1 MHIPS
6 YSKVFAIGHKQILDL
21 FDGSVLVEEKID
33 GSQFS
38 MCRKDGELFCRSKGK
53 DLVIDAPEKMF
64 ERAVETA
71 KSLDLHDGWI
81 YRCEYLQK
89 PHHNTLTY
97 DRIPDKHLILFDIDV
112 GLEDYMSSGI
122 KRDEANRIG
131 LEVSPFLYIGNVC
144 NLELLLD
151 FLNCESVLGG
161 TKIEGVVVK
170 NYSKFTPDGK
180 AMMGKYVSEKFKEK
194 HQTQWKKTSPQQND
208 ILQSII
214 ESFTTEARWEKA
226 IQHLAEQGKLEG
238 SPRDIGPLIKE
249 IPEDIR
255 AECEDEIKDVL
266 FKWAWGH
273 IRRGVTKGAAEWYK
287 ERLAKAAFDERKN
300 NAD

>member
-53 DLVIDAPEKMF
+53 DLVIDAPEQMF
-64 ERAVETA
+64 VKAVEVA
-71 KSLDLHDGWI
+71 KSLDLVDDWT
-81 YRCEYLQK
+81 YRCEYLSK
-89 PHHNTLTY
+89 PKHNTLAY
-97 DRIPDKHLILFDIDV
+97 DRIPKQHLILFDIDM
-112 GLEDYMSSGI
+112 GLENYCHWNHKAM
-122 KRDEANRIG
+122 EAERLG
-131 LEVSPFLYIGNVC
+131 LDVAPMLFMGDVTDLDMFLMF
-144 NLELLLD
+144 LER
-151 FLNCESVLGG
+151 ESVLGG

-170 NYSKFTPDGK
+170 NYKKFTPDGK

-194 HQTQWKKTSPQQND
+194 HRTQWKKTSPQQND
-208 ILQSII
+208 ILQSLI

-266 FKWAWGH
+266 FKWSWPH

-287 ERLAKAAFDERKN
+287 ERLAKAAFD
-300 NAD
+300 